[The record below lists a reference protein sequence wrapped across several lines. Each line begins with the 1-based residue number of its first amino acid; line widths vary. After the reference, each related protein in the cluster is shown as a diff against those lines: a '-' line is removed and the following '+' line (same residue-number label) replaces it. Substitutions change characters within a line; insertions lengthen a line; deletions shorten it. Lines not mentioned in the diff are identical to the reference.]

1 MSIYLAIMVMSLA
14 CLVCGMLTV
23 VNRKPSF
30 TLMGNASKVIDRRNS
45 PAISEECLR
54 DDVEELCE
62 DPIWVT

>member
-45 PAISEECLR
+45 PALLR
-54 DDVEELCE
+54 NASKMM
-62 DPIWVT
+62 